1 MMPSWEK
8 IRRRI
13 RERIPEHCY
22 RMWIEPVAMAGTGP
36 GSVTLASPNAFMSRR
51 LEMVYLPVIREAL
64 EGEGLAGVR
73 IRFTAQTDRKTAAD
87 QGRPYREKT
96 AVPPQAPAVVRRQRP
111 VQQPLPGL
119 AVRAAGGRVLKE
131 SFTFDRF
138 VRGRNSEFAFYA
150 ARAMAQDQAGGTG
163 VLYLSG
169 KTGLGKTHL
178 AQAAGQAA
186 AKAGQGARVVYATA
200 EDFTNEL
207 VASLKGGTVARFKDR
222 YRRECDFL
230 ILEDVHF
237 LTGKDATQKELAAA
251 FDYLLDADKKLVF
264 SGGMGPDEIPG
275 LNDRLRSRL
284 SMGLAAGIGAPD
296 FKTRAGI
303 LKDKARL
310 LDVPVPDDVL
320 FYIAEEIEGDV
331 RRLESALFSVAARAR
346 FAGLPVDMPL
356 ARSVVEPMPKR
367 QKRITAGQI
376 TDLVCRSFPVTREE
390 LAGRSRKQRIVKPRQ
405 LAMFLARKYTDL
417 PLKEIG
423 RVFNRYHATVVHSVN
438 AVEKEI
444 RQRGVLY
451 EQAGYLGKQIEQGR
465 TGAGRAA

>member
-22 RMWIEPVAMAGTGP
+22 RMWIEPVALAGTGP

-51 LEMVYLPVIREAL
+51 LETVYLPVIREAL
-64 EGEGLAGVR
+64 AGEGLAGVR
-73 IRFTAQTDRKTAAD
+73 VRFTAQAGGRKAD
-87 QGRPYREKT
+87 QGKAEAAPE
-96 AVPPQAPAVVRRQRP
+96 PAVVRRQRP

-138 VRGRNSEFAFYA
+138 VRGKHSEFAFYA
-150 ARAMAQDQAGGTG
+150 ARAMARDEAGGTG

-186 AKAGQGARVVYATA
+186 AQAGQGARVVYATA

-222 YRRECDFL
+222 YRTECDFL

-237 LTGKDATQKELAAA
+237 LTGKEATQKELAAA

-264 SGGMGPDEIPG
+264 SGGMGPDDIPG

-296 FKTRAGI
+296 FETRAGI
-303 LKDKARL
+303 LRDKARG
-310 LDVPVPDDVL
+310 LDVPVPGDVVS
-320 FYIAEEIEGDV
+320 YIAEEIEGDV
-331 RRLESALFSVAARAR
+331 RRLESALFSVAAKAR
-346 FAGLPVDMPL
+346 FAGLRVDMAL
-356 ARSVVEPMPKR
+356 ARSVVEPMPRR

-376 TDLVCRSFPVTREE
+376 TDLVCRAFPVTREE
-390 LAGRSRKQRIVKPRQ
+390 LVSRSRKQRVVKPRQ
-405 LAMFLARKYTDL
+405 LAMFLARQYTDL

-423 RVFNRYHATVVHSVN
+423 RAFNRYHATVVHAVN

-465 TGAGRAA
+465 TGPGRAA